1 MEVRLENTA
10 SATTNNDP
18 AHCGLLDR
26 QVGRLLTLENAA
38 GVYAGLTVRIRST
51 ASVAH

>member
-18 AHCGLLDR
+18 AHSFVAIVNFPSLF
-26 QVGRLLTLENAA
+26 LT
-38 GVYAGLTVRIRST
+38 
-51 ASVAH
+51 